1 MSSDFA
7 RAANLKIIVSPKNYL
22 QPVQP
27 LTAGFFSRVGS
38 LVVIMMMI
46 VATYVHLAM
55 NDPSLFRLQPE
66 KLIIPLVSNMS
77 SCIFFLEWRWRLEP
91 GLKIYKL
98 SSSDFFLDFS
108 EENLYVSN
116 RL

>member
-46 VATYVHLAM
+46 VATYVHLAV
-55 NDPSLFRLQPE
+55 NDPSLFPLQPE
-66 KLIIPLVSNMS
+66 KPIIPLVLIGVAAT
-77 SCIFFLEWRWRLEP
+77 IFLRGGGAWT
-91 GLKIYKL
+91 
-98 SSSDFFLDFS
+98 LDLIS
-108 EENLYVSN
+108 TSLLTILAS
-116 RL
+116 